1 MTPSNLPPE
10 SAENFS
16 DWAERVWHARRERQL
31 RTNAGPAATDTGA
44 GERRTDM
51 EEKAAADPQQQA
63 VIQRAIEWMEEGRAL
78 VGLLRK
84 LLDENEQLRAMAM
97 ALALDEDTERPSPE
111 KDQPKRAR
119 RDIVE
124 VAPNGDLDMA
134 SASQLK
140 LTDHLNAGQTK
151 IVLDLQD
158 VDYIDSSGLA
168 EVVRAMKRAREA
180 GGDLRLCGL
189 RDNVLKIVEMT
200 GLNKAIAVYPTR
212 EEALASWS

>member
-1 MTPSNLPPE
+1 ME
-10 SAENFS
+10 
-16 DWAERVWHARRERQL
+16 AR
-31 RTNAGPAATDTGA
+31 
-44 GERRTDM
+44 
-51 EEKAAADPQQQA
+51 AAADPRQQA
-63 VIQRAIEWMEEGRAL
+63 IIQRAIKWMEEGQAL

-84 LLDENEQLRAMAM
+84 LLDENEQFRAMAM
-97 ALALDEDTERPSPE
+97 ALALDQDLEQPPDE
-111 KDQPKRAR
+111 KEQPQRGWK
-119 RDIVE
+119 DIVE
-124 VAPNGDLDMA
+124 VAPDGDLDMA

-151 IVLDLQD
+151 IVLDLQG

-189 RDNVLKIVEMT
+189 RENVLKIIEMT
-200 GLNKAIAVYPTR
+200 GFNKAISVYPTL

>member
-1 MTPSNLPPE
+1 MGGNLPPE
-10 SAENFS
+10 SGES
-16 DWAERVWHARRERQL
+16 LSEWAERVWQARRERQP
-31 RTNAGPAATDTGA
+31 RTNAAPAATDTGA

-51 EEKAAADPQQQA
+51 EARAAADPRQQA
-63 VIQRAIEWMEEGRAL
+63 IIQRAIKWMEEGQAL

-97 ALALDEDTERPSPE
+97 ALALDQDLEQPPDE
-111 KDQPKRAR
+111 KEQPQRGWK
-119 RDIVE
+119 DIVE
-124 VAPNGDLDMA
+124 VAPDGDLDMA
-134 SASQLK
+134 SASRLR

-151 IVLDLQD
+151 IVLDLQG

-189 RDNVLKIVEMT
+189 RENVLKIIEMT
-200 GLNKAIAVYPTR
+200 GLNKAISVYPTR